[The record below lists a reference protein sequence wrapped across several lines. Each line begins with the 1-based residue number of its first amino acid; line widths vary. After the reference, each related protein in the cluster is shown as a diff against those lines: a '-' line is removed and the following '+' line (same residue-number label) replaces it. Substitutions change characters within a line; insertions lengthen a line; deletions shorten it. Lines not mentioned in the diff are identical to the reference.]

1 MTEEVP
7 RLVLLWSG
15 GKDAMMA
22 LQALETNDRY
32 EIVALLTTVIE
43 GKDRVSTHGTP
54 LCLIKAQ
61 AESLGLDL
69 EVMRVPLTA
78 SNQTYESAFERAL
91 ASLKARGV
99 QVVATGDLHLQDV
112 RDYRVSLHRRLGV
125 SSVFPIW
132 GYDPKALAVDVANR
146 MSVVVTSVDT
156 QQLDASFAG
165 RIYDRSFLE
174 RLPPHIDPCG
184 ENGEFHTFVSLA
196 PEFSK
201 AVPVQVGDPY
211 GSGRMRYARL
221 EMASS
226 RSDVDPASEDRRDV
240 AKE

>member
-1 MTEEVP
+1 MTEEVT

-15 GKDAMMA
+15 GKDAMTA
-22 LQALETNDRY
+22 LHALRTNDRY
-32 EIVALLTTVIE
+32 EVVALLTTVIE
-43 GKDRVSTHGTP
+43 GEDHVSTHGTP

-69 EVMRVPLTA
+69 EVMRVPPTA

-91 ASLKARGV
+91 APLKARGV

-112 RDYRVSLHRRLGV
+112 RDYRASLHRRLGV

-132 GYDPKALAVDVANR
+132 GRDPKALAVDVVNR
-146 MSVVVTSVDT
+146 MSVVITSVDT
-156 QQLDASFAG
+156 QQLDASIAG
-165 RIYDRSFLE
+165 RVYDPSFLE
-174 RLPPHIDPCG
+174 RLPPHVDPCG

-196 PEFSK
+196 PGFSK
-201 AVPVQVGDPY
+201 AVPVRVGDPY
-211 GSGRMRYARL
+211 GSGRMRYVRL

-226 RSDVDPASEDRRDV
+226 RSDVDSEPDDKQDV
-240 AKE
+240 GRE

>member
-132 GYDPKALAVDVANR
+132 GYDPKALALDVANR

-240 AKE
+240 GKE

>member
-1 MTEEVP
+1 
-7 RLVLLWSG
+7 
-15 GKDAMMA
+15 MA

-32 EIVALLTTVIE
+32 KVVALLTTVIE

-132 GYDPKALAVDVANR
+132 GYDPKALALDVANR